1 MEPITELSRPW
12 AALSSDMVR
21 EISIRLRDAADFVRL
36 HAVCI
41 PWRESAPCPAAIRPT
56 RFLPWPLALC
66 EDLLVH
72 VPLNFGRRLSSW
84 PYHHGCG
91 ILLPRASSSSGDNN
105 WVARADGTAA
115 WFLTVHPEP
124 TMTDLV
130 TGAIRV
136 LPRFRENDDGRINR
150 RMEKCSGIVYSDGTI
165 FVYSDSGDFRTANFT
180 AAILRPGDAA
190 WTIAEKSVYFGER
203 CHHSSAAYHDGKILV
218 CMNLQFW
225 FVLMPDFEGNGAA
238 GGGRLEMKSGTS
250 TSARDAVKHEG
261 SYIFESGN
269 ELIWATVI
277 SKRKPTFGY
286 TGYDLASTPSVTL
299 HALVEANI
307 SGRMRLVPRDG
318 QSFRDRVL
326 FLGSPASF
334 TTKATTQFGG
344 CAYFVFNSCVYKYN
358 LINGVAQLMEHVPA
372 GWGSDMS
379 HVWIQ
384 PRPAIDPIDKI
395 REKLKAPTKE

>member
-1 MEPITELSRPW
+1 
-12 AALSSDMVR
+12 MVG
-21 EISIRLRDAADFVRL
+21 EISIRVRDAADFVRL

-41 PWRESAPCPAAIRPT
+41 PWRESAPSPAAIRPT

-66 EDLLVH
+66 KDLLVH
-72 VPLNFGRRLSSW
+72 VPLNFGRRLSPWTTS
-84 PYHHGCG
+84 PYHRGCDAV
-91 ILLPRASSSSGDNN
+91 LLPRPRASSSSASGDDNWVPRAKN

-136 LPRFRENDDGRINR
+136 LPRFEENDDGRINR
-150 RMEKCSGIVYSDGTI
+150 RMEKCSGIVYGDGTI
-165 FVYSDSGDFRTANFT
+165 FVYSVDSGDFT

-190 WTIAEKSVYFGER
+190 WTIAEKSVYFGAR

-238 GGGRLEMKSGTS
+238 GGGRLEMKSGAS
-250 TSARDAVKHEG
+250 TSATDAVKHVG

-269 ELIWATVI
+269 ELMWATVM
-277 SKRKPTFGY
+277 SKRRPTYGY
-286 TGYDLASTPSVTL
+286 TRYDLTSTPSVTL
-299 HALVEANI
+299 HALEEANI

-318 QSFRDRVL
+318 QSLRDRVL

-372 GWGSDMS
+372 GWGSDMA